1 MEIELSRNSTAPRI
15 GIVGAAAVGV
25 GLATCAM
32 ALNFAG
38 PSQAASDKLPNL
50 TPLPAS
56 DIIAVASGS
65 TLTMRFAAL
74 NWNNGSGRLEVRSGA
89 EDREAGRQKVY
100 QRIYSDTGTY
110 RDVLAGS
117 FVYHEA
123 HQHIH
128 FDDFALYTLQPVNAP
143 GASQRTSAKTTF
155 CIMDTNHIDAGLAG
169 SPSSPEY
176 TTCDASVQGMS
187 VGWGD
192 EYGSHLDGQSIDVT
206 GLPDGSYNLKIE
218 VDPKNR
224 IVESDESDNV
234 SNQVVKKSGDS
245 ITPVTDTGPDGRT
258 DTRPDGRTDTRPDGR
273 TDTRPDGRTDTR
285 PDGRTGPHQH
295 DGNLGRAPPRGSATP
310 RLRHRPAVPRRVAGA
325 LPRGRAVLGNDGVR
339 AAARAASRSGVD
351 GAAGADRDPREG
363 PATGSFRR
371 AGGAGGPRRLSP
383 PDVPSHCSLTPPA
396 PASRRT
402 AGCAEAPHRTR
413 SASVVCRLRSQC
425 FPPLYVLL
433 RAFVQ
438 R

>member
-56 DIIAVASGS
+56 DIMAVPSGS

-206 GLPDGSYNLKIE
+206 GLPDGSYSLKIE

-245 ITPVTDTGPDGRT
+245 ITPVPSPDPT
-258 DTRPDGRTDTRPDGR
+258 AAPTPDPTVAPTPDP
-273 TDTRPDGRTDTR
+273 TAAPDPTST
-285 PDGRTGPHQH
+285 TSTS
-295 DGNLGRAPPRGSATP
+295 AEPPREVRPPPVFGTARLSRAAWRERYREVVRFSGTTESV
-310 RLRHRPAVPRRVAGA
+310 RLRG
-325 LPRGRAVLGNDGVR
+325 LPRGLAWTARQGRIEIRGKAQRRGRFDVRVVLMGPD
-339 AAARAASRSGVD
+339 AS
-351 GAAGADRDPREG
+351 A
-363 PATGSFRR
+363 
-371 AGGAGGPRRLSP
+371 
-383 PDVPSHCSLTPPA
+383 
-396 PASRRT
+396 RRT
-402 AGCAEAPHRTR
+402 F
-413 SASVVCRLRSQC
+413 RLTVR
-425 FPPLYVLL
+425 
-433 RAFVQ
+433 
-438 R
+438 

>member
-65 TLTMRFAAL
+65 TRTMRFAAL

-169 SPSSPEY
+169 SPSSPGY

-245 ITPVTDTGPDGRT
+245 ITPVPSPDPT
-258 DTRPDGRTDTRPDGR
+258 AAPTPDSTVAPTPDP
-273 TDTRPDGRTDTR
+273 TVAPTPDLTAAPVPTS
-285 PDGRTGPHQH
+285 TT
-295 DGNLGRAPPRGSATP
+295 ATSAEPPREVRPPPVFGTARLSRAAWRERYREVVRFSGTTESV
-310 RLRHRPAVPRRVAGA
+310 RLRG
-325 LPRGRAVLGNDGVR
+325 LPRGLAWTARQGRIEIRGKAQRRGRFDVRVVLMGPD
-339 AAARAASRSGVD
+339 ASASR
-351 GAAGADRDPREG
+351 
-363 PATGSFRR
+363 TFR
-371 AGGAGGPRRLSP
+371 
-383 PDVPSHCSLTPPA
+383 LTV
-396 PASRRT
+396 R
-402 AGCAEAPHRTR
+402 
-413 SASVVCRLRSQC
+413 
-425 FPPLYVLL
+425 
-433 RAFVQ
+433 
-438 R
+438 

>member
-1 MEIELSRNSTAPRI
+1 MEIELSRNSTVPRI
-15 GIVGAAAVGV
+15 GIAAAAAVGV

-38 PSQAASDKLPNL
+38 PSQAASDELPNL
-50 TPLPAS
+50 TPLPARG
-56 DIIAVASGS
+56 IIAVASGS

-74 NWNNGSGRLEVRSGA
+74 SWNNGSGRLEVRSGA

-128 FDDFALYTLQPVNAP
+128 FDDFAVYTLEPVNAP

-245 ITPVTDTGPDGRT
+245 ITPVPSPDPT
-258 DTRPDGRTDTRPDGR
+258 VAPTPDPTVAPTPDP
-273 TDTRPDGRTDTR
+273 TVAPTPDPTVA
-285 PDGRTGPHQH
+285 PDPTSTTTTSVE
-295 DGNLGRAPPRGSATP
+295 PPREVRPPPVFGTARLSRAAWRERYREVVRFSGTTESV
-310 RLRHRPAVPRRVAGA
+310 RLRG
-325 LPRGRAVLGNDGVR
+325 LPRGLAWTARQGRIEIRGKAQRRGRFDVRVVLVGPD
-339 AAARAASRSGVD
+339 AS
-351 GAAGADRDPREG
+351 A
-363 PATGSFRR
+363 
-371 AGGAGGPRRLSP
+371 
-383 PDVPSHCSLTPPA
+383 
-396 PASRRT
+396 RRT
-402 AGCAEAPHRTR
+402 F
-413 SASVVCRLRSQC
+413 RLTVR
-425 FPPLYVLL
+425 
-433 RAFVQ
+433 
-438 R
+438 